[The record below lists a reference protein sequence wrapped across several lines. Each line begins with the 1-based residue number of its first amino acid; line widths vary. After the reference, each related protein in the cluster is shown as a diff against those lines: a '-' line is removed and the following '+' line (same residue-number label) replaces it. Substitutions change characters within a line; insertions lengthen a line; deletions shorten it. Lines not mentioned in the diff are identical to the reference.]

1 MTGILMKRF
10 IIGLIALAI
19 VAGLG
24 YGAWWFDT
32 FRASMIKAFFAQPR
46 PPITVSTVTVE
57 PEQVEPVIQ
66 SIGTIRARQGVD
78 VPARTAGIVKQI
90 LFASNQSVEKGQ
102 LLIQLD
108 DETEQADMIAAK
120 ANEARDAQAL
130 KRASALNDRGFS
142 STSEL
147 DNATAAL
154 DASRSQLER
163 VQASIN
169 LKKIVAPFSGTIGI
183 ALVDEG
189 QYLQAGTAIATL
201 QDLEV
206 MKVDFTVPEQQL
218 PLVSIGQ
225 EIKAGLT
232 EGQFSHR
239 GKITGIDPKIDPQS
253 RLVSLQAEVD
263 NSEGLLRPGQFAFV
277 EVVLPPEPNVI
288 ALPQTAVV
296 QSLYGTYVFRVID
309 AKPEEGAAADAPKKQ
324 IVEQVFV
331 TAGRRF
337 GGEIEITKGISAGD
351 VIVNAGQNKL
361 AAGNSVVID
370 NTITPAAAGMAT
382 GE

>member
-1 MTGILMKRF
+1 MKRF
-10 IIGLIALAI
+10 IIGLIAIAI
-19 VAGLG
+19 VGGLG
-24 YGAWWFDT
+24 YGAWWFDN
-32 FRASMIKAFFAQPR
+32 FRAGMIQAFFAQPR
-46 PPITVSTVTVE
+46 PPITISALTVE
-57 PEQVEPVIQ
+57 PERVEPVIQ

-78 VPARTAGIVKQI
+78 VPARTSGIIKEI
-90 LFASNQSVEKGQ
+90 LFTSNQDVEKGE
-102 LLIQLD
+102 LLVQLD

-130 KRASALNDRGFS
+130 SRASALNTRGFS
-142 STSEL
+142 STSDL

-163 VQASIN
+163 VQAAIN

-183 ALVDEG
+183 ARVDEG
-189 QYLQAGTAIATL
+189 QYLQPGTVIATL
-201 QDLEV
+201 QDLKV
-206 MKVDFTVPEQQL
+206 MKVDFTIPEQQL

-232 EGQFSHR
+232 EGEFSHR
-239 GKITGIDPKIDPQS
+239 GKITGIDPKVDPQS

-277 EVVLPPEPNVI
+277 DVVLPAEENVI

-296 QSLYGTYVFRVID
+296 QSLYGTYVFRVVD
-309 AKPEEGAAADAPKKQ
+309 AKAEEGAAADAPKKQ

-337 GGEIEITKGISAGD
+337 GTQIEVSKGVSVGD

-361 AAGNSVVID
+361 AAGNSVTID
-370 NTITPAAAGMAT
+370 NTIMPNAT
-382 GE
+382 GMTTGE